1 MEYQTISDI
10 YQANAAIRN
19 DLIGF
24 VTKLTDEQTS
34 TPADG
39 EKWSIAEIVEHVSI
53 VDGGMYRI
61 CGKLLRKSEADGKL
75 SDGSIDLSN
84 FLAKAAE
91 AGSAKLEA
99 PDMVRPTGE
108 KSIAESL
115 AVLEQN
121 QQAFREL
128 LPMFEKFDGNANK
141 FPHPYF
147 GDLSAVEWLVLAGGH
162 EARHLGQIQRIL
174 QKMSGDQEPVSAAA

>member
-1 MEYQTISDI
+1 MEYQNISDI
-10 YQANAAIRN
+10 YQANAAIRSK
-19 DLIGF
+19 LIGV
-24 VTKLTDEQTS
+24 VTKLADDQTA
-34 TPADG
+34 TKANG

-61 CGKLLRKSEADGKL
+61 CGKLLRKAEADGKL

-99 PDMVRPTGE
+99 PDMVRPTGD

-128 LPMFEKFDGNANK
+128 LPMFEKFDGNANR

-147 GDLSAVEWLVLAGGH
+147 GDLSALEWLVLAGGH
-162 EARHLGQIQRIL
+162 EARHLGQIKRIL
-174 QKMSGDQEPVSAAA
+174 EKISGGASQTSTPA